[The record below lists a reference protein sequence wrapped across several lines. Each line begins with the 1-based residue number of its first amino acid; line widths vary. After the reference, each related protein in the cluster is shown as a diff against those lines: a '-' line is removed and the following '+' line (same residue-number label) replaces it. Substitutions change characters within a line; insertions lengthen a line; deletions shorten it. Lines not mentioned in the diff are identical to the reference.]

1 MPACLTPALRRAC
14 LKLCLA
20 TPLAV
25 ALPGQA
31 AEEIIRPSALL
42 AHTQVLSSDAFE
54 GRGPGSAGEAKT
66 VEYLIQQFKA
76 LGLKG
81 GNPDGSYTQS
91 VPLVGISTKPSLS
104 FGGCAARL
112 KLDAPFD
119 YVAFTTQAKEKIST
133 KASELVFV
141 GYGVVAPEYG
151 WDDYKGV
158 DVRGKTIVMLINDP
172 QVPDPTDPSKLD
184 DSKFKGRT
192 MSYYGRWTYKYEIA
206 AQKGAAAAI
215 IVHETLPAAYP
226 YIVVVNSN
234 SRENFAIRTAD
245 GHAGDVPVRSW
256 IRQDRAESL
265 FKSCGQDFAKL
276 KAAAIRPDFKPVKLR
291 GTASFKLEQTLRDV
305 ASTNV
310 VAKIDGRDPAGK
322 DEWLMYSAHWDHL
335 GKRGNDIY
343 HGAADNAI
351 GTAALLELA
360 RAYQDAAKAGQ
371 PPRRS
376 VLFLATTAE
385 ESGLLGAAY
394 YAAQPLYPLGKT
406 VANINIDGVN
416 TVGKTRDFVIV
427 GAGQSSMEALARDA
441 ATAQGRVI
449 TPESKPENGGY
460 FRADH
465 FEFVKVG
472 IPALYAG
479 GGNEVLGQPEGY
491 GLKKLVEYIANDY
504 HKPSDV
510 VKPDWDL
517 SGGAQDIE
525 LLYNVGRRLADGK
538 EYPAFYA
545 DSEFKA
551 RQDALRAAS
560 GMGPVTASH

>member
-1 MPACLTPALRRAC
+1 MSRRNCLL
-14 LKLCLA
+14 LSI
-20 TPLAV
+20 PLAL
-25 ALPGQA
+25 ALPGH
-31 AEEIIRPSALL
+31 AEEVIRQDQLL

-66 VEYLIQQFKA
+66 VDYLVQQFKA
-76 LGLKG
+76 MGLKG
-81 GNPDGSYTQS
+81 GAPDGSYTQP
-91 VPLVGISTKPSLS
+91 VPLVGLSTQPSLR
-104 FGGCAARL
+104 FGGCAGKL

-133 KASELVFV
+133 KNSELVFV

-158 DVRGKTIVMLINDP
+158 DVRGKTLVMLINDP
-172 QVPDPTDPSKLD
+172 QVPDPQDPSKLD
-184 DSKFKGRT
+184 DSKFKGRA

-215 IVHETLPAAYP
+215 IVHETIPAAYP

-234 SRENFAIRTAD
+234 ARENFTIRTPD
-245 GHAGDVPVRSW
+245 GHAGEVPVRSW
-256 IRQDRAESL
+256 IRQDRAEQL
-265 FKSCGQDFAKL
+265 FKSCGQDFAQL
-276 KAAAIRPDFKPVKLR
+276 KAAAIRPDFKPVKLA
-291 GTASFKLEQTLRDV
+291 GSASFTLKQTLREV
-305 ASTNV
+305 QSTNV
-310 VAKIDGRDPAGK
+310 VAKLEGSDPVGK
-322 DEWLMYSAHWDHL
+322 NEWLMYSAHWDHL
-335 GKRGNDIY
+335 GKRGSEIY

-360 RAYQDAAKAGQ
+360 RAYQDAARAGQ
-371 PPRRS
+371 QPRRS

-394 YAAQPLYPLGKT
+394 YAAKPLYPLGKT

-416 TVGKTRDFVIV
+416 TTGRTRDFVIV

-441 ATAQGRVI
+441 ANAQGRVI
-449 TPESKPENGGY
+449 VMESKPENGGY

-479 GGNEVLGQPEGY
+479 GGTDVIGKPAGY
-491 GLKKLVEYIANDY
+491 GVKKLEEYIANDY

-545 DSEFKA
+545 GSEFKA
-551 RQDALRAAS
+551 RQDALRAAN
-560 GMGPVTASH
+560 GMGPASAAP